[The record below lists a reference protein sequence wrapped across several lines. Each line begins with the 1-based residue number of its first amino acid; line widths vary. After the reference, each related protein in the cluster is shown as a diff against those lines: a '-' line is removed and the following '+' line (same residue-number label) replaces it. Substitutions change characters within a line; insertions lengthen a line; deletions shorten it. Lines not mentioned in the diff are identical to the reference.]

1 MFRRSTINS
10 EEFIFYLDLE
20 GEFIK
25 KKYIVKSL
33 HNFVKEKE
41 RFNSSTSYGVVL
53 FQADDNPITIYNEKD
68 AEEISNIVNE
78 KWDTREK
85 TESYFENGLFEVL
98 SYIFLKSREAR
109 KNYRVI
115 VISDTPS
122 NLSEEYHNALYD
134 LLLKARYFNTFI
146 DIVRLGDDKFYE
158 DDVKLKVITS
168 ETHGGVFYCNEPRL
182 FQDILIS
189 LVQNKSEFTVIQPD
203 EQNPILKEDKIFYE
217 KLAVDLISLDSNDE
231 EVCDICEREM
241 CPICEAYSDEV
252 HKCFNCNAKYHACCA
267 AEYSI
272 ANPVGFKH
280 LFRCIQCDTLLK
292 LEEDFVELIYKEE
305 HDQDIEEIQEEKPI
319 REIINEDTS
328 LEDLEEEEE
337 EEEEFEEL
345 SKQEIP
351 KIEPE
356 EMQLEE
362 IKIDLPNLRK
372 PPSLKLSS
380 PTPTQQEE
388 LLEKKVKIGGY
399 FGQEITVKT
408 KTGNNVSSLNTHEAL
423 ISLAG
428 STNQVKEK
436 ISITSLKP
444 PKKTTI
450 KLCKICGTTLSNIN
464 KCPIC
469 GAKVD

>member
-1 MFRRSTINS
+1 MFRRPTINS

-25 KKYIVKSL
+25 KKNIIKSIN
-33 HNFVKEKE
+33 NFIKEKE
-41 RFNSSTSYGVVL
+41 KFNSATSYGVIL
-53 FQADDNPITIYNEKD
+53 FQSDDNPITTYNEKD
-68 AEEISNIVNE
+68 SEEISNIINE
-78 KWDTREK
+78 KWESREK
-85 TESYFENGLFEVL
+85 SQSYFENGLFEAL

-122 NLSEEYHNALYD
+122 TLSEEYHNALYD

-146 DIVRLGDDKFYE
+146 DILRLGEEKFYD

-168 ETHGGVFYCNEPRL
+168 ETHGGVFYCNEARL

-217 KLAVDLISLDSNDE
+217 KLAVDLISLDSDDG

-252 HKCFNCNAKYHACCA
+252 HKCFNCNARYHACCA

-305 HDQDIEEIQEEKPI
+305 HEEV
-319 REIINEDTS
+319 NEDIYD
-328 LEDLEEEEE
+328 EKVKEEYIDEEMPLEELEGDR
-337 EEEEFEEL
+337 EEEFERIEGEEIL
-345 SKQEIP
+345 NTEQEEKLI
-351 KIEPE
+351 
-356 EMQLEE
+356 EE
-362 IKIDLPNLRK
+362 IKLELPSLRK
-372 PPSLKLSS
+372 PPSLRPPSH
-380 PTPTQQEE
+380 TPPKEE
-388 LLEKKVKIGGY
+388 EVIEKKVRIGGY
-399 FGQEITVKT
+399 FGQEIMVKA
-408 KTGNNVSSLNTHEAL
+408 KTSNNISSLNTHEA
-423 ISLAG
+423 IVSVANG
-428 STNQVKEK
+428 NAQIEEK

-450 KLCKICGTTLSNIN
+450 KLCKICGTTLSNIS
-464 KCPIC
+464 KCPTC
-469 GAKVD
+469 GARVD